1 MVGIVLVFVVMMHDA
16 IQSKKSLIAAEMLFE
31 HRFKSDRLRSTIR
44 FINSTTMSKKQK
56 KNA

>member
-31 HRFKSDRLRSTIR
+31 HLSWTIR

-56 KNA
+56 KMREIL